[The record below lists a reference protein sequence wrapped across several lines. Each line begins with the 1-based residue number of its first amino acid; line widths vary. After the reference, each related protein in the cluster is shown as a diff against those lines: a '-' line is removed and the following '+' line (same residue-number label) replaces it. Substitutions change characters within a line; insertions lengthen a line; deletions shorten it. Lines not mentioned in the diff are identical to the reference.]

1 MRPRRP
7 HPRRRRRRER
17 AYLLDV
23 ARGHHSLSES
33 SNRALS
39 VLVLTHNHL
48 RRCRHPL
55 IPFVSRRTRRVALAV
70 VVVVVIQLAGG
81 RRVSRELA
89 RTSAWNAP
97 LNAKRWENPP
107 RMNAIVRACV
117 RACVHCARACA
128 AGRGGAGRRR
138 PIVHSERTGDP
149 FHSGCAHVYCL
160 HIEYISFQKS
170 ESHVLAL
177 Y

>member
-1 MRPRRP
+1 VRPRRP

-23 ARGHHSLSES
+23 TRGHDSLSES

-48 RRCRHPL
+48 RRRHPS
-55 IPFVSRRTRRVALAV
+55 IPFVSRRTRRVAFV
-70 VVVVVIQLAGG
+70 VALVVVIVITELAGG

-117 RACVHCARACA
+117 CPLRARVCGGRD
-128 AGRGGAGRRR
+128 AGAPTRHR
-138 PIVHSERTGDP
+138 VHSGPRWVDDDRR
-149 FHSGCAHVYCL
+149 VW
-160 HIEYISFQKS
+160 
-170 ESHVLAL
+170 
-177 Y
+177 